1 MAEEVK
7 DFTTPETGV
16 AVVEKKEKRK
26 FLGLTGKQWA
36 GIGLTTVG
44 TFLTGFITGQKTGI
58 KRGYAVGRGVGAIIN
73 NCPEDEATRVIGTDA
88 NRLKAEDTRYL
99 QTLREAG
106 KIK

>member
-1 MAEEVK
+1 MEEVK
-7 DFTTPETGV
+7 DFTTPETEV
-16 AVVEKKEKRK
+16 VVEKEKKQKK

-36 GIGLTTVG
+36 GVGITVG
-44 TFLTGFITGQKTGI
+44 MFVTGFIAGKKTGT